1 MGSFRYS
8 AFYMQHAK
16 VIFRLYFSKV
26 QMIFIFLVDPMELC
40 LDTANE
46 NKYHTVSI
54 NDGL

>member
-1 MGSFRYS
+1 MGSFRYA

-16 VIFRLYFSKV
+16 VLFRLYFSKI
-26 QMIFIFLVDPMELC
+26 IFIFLVDPMELC

-46 NKYHTVSI
+46 KKYHTVSI